1 MEIQKIFSNVE
12 DPEENLYSVLMSEE
26 ELSLFSE
33 FQKEF
38 SSESKKKDQKL
49 TNKEKAGA
57 ALIGTG
63 VSSGAYLLPKINK
76 DRLKGTVT
84 RYHNTAAE
92 NVDSILDKG
101 ILGKYTSNPDNLTHL
116 ANVPGEENLVY
127 LHKNKKM
134 ANQIGAT
141 RSMLKGQFGQPGFF
155 GPTLDQQ
162 FKIQSEMN
170 NPKLNKTLKVV
181 LDYDTDVK
189 GKQRIANPEMLG
201 ADGNKQEYLK
211 RWKKK
216 NPLGNISVADAN
228 YDALEGTHIIRG
240 DIKPTKI
247 VGSKH
252 YKRRSARDIYRYA
265 RNNPKRFGK
274 EVAKIAVPAG
284 LVLSGAA
291 LYKKNK
297 E

>member
-1 MEIQKIFSNVE
+1 M
-12 DPEENLYSVLMSEE
+12 
-26 ELSLFSE
+26 
-33 FQKEF
+33 
-38 SSESKKKDQKL
+38 
-49 TNKEKAGA
+49 
-57 ALIGTG
+57 
-63 VSSGAYLLPKINK
+63 
-76 DRLKGTVT
+76 
-84 RYHNTAAE
+84 
-92 NVDSILDKG
+92 DKG

-116 ANVPGEENLVY
+116 ANVPGEDGLVY

-162 FKIQSEMN
+162 YKIRSEMN

-211 RWKKK
+211 RWKEK
-216 NPLGNISVADAN
+216 NPLGNISLADAN

>member
-1 MEIQKIFSNVE
+1 MKLIKIFSE
-12 DPEENLYSVLMSEE
+12 HTGEETRFYSVPR
-26 ELSLFSE
+26 

-76 DRLKGTVT
+76 YRLKGTVT

-116 ANVPGEENLVY
+116 ANVPGEDGLVY

-162 FKIQSEMN
+162 FKIRSEMN

-211 RWKKK
+211 RWKEK
-216 NPLGNISVADAN
+216 NPLGNISLADAN

-274 EVAKIAVPAG
+274 EVAKIAVPVG
-284 LVLSGAA
+284 LVSGGAI
-291 LYKKNK
+291 LYNNGRKQKNSDK
-297 E
+297 

>member
-1 MEIQKIFSNVE
+1 MKLIKIFSE
-12 DPEENLYSVLMSEE
+12 HTGEETRFYSVPR
-26 ELSLFSE
+26 

-127 LHKNKKM
+127 LHKNKQR
-134 ANQIGAT
+134 ANEIGAT
-141 RSMLKGQFGQPGFF
+141 RSMLKGQFGKPGFF
-155 GPTLDQQ
+155 GPTLDQRL
-162 FKIQSEMN
+162 KIQSEMN

-189 GKQRIANPEMLG
+189 GKKRIANPEMLG

-211 RWKKK
+211 RWKEK
-216 NPLGNISVADAN
+216 NPLGNISLADAN

-247 VGSKH
+247 VGSKY